1 MLHVVQDNSH
11 PYDSRIE
18 RYQVNDTV
26 KDYKHTN
33 RGYLFAR
40 GLCIPAVELQQS
52 RKPAPPS
59 WSL

>member
-1 MLHVVQDNSH
+1 MSLVMLHVLQDNSH

-33 RGYLFAR
+33 R
-40 GLCIPAVELQQS
+40 AVTLPVDCVFLQ
-52 RKPAPPS
+52 
-59 WSL
+59 